1 MLPSWLT
8 FQGWIALKSPTTCC
22 VFLKKSTSAFQ
33 SLATSTTVGWT
44 VPVSSVQRDCRIGSF
59 PSQVPGLEDLAC
71 ASRAMGS
78 SSCAS
83 FQVWP
88 PSVET
93 STRLTAPAPD
103 HARPVISWKPG
114 PGILY
119 PPAGRV
125 ITDFGPNSN
134 SNQRDFPSSLMLGY
148 RLVSIMAM

>member
-1 MLPSWLT
+1 M
-8 FQGWIALKSPTTCC
+8 
-22 VFLKKSTSAFQ
+22 V
-33 SLATSTTVGWT
+33 
-44 VPVSSVQRDCRIGSF
+44 SF
-59 PSQVPGLEDLAC
+59 PSQFHGAENRVC
-71 ASRAMGS
+71 ALRAMGLWS
-78 SSCAS
+78 SAS
-83 FQVWP
+83 FQFFP

-125 ITDFGPNSN
+125 ITDFGPSSN
-134 SNQRDFPSSLMLGY
+134 SNQRDLPSSLILGY

>member
-1 MLPSWLT
+1 M
-8 FQGWIALKSPTTCC
+8 ALKSPTTCC
-22 VFLKKSTSAFQ
+22 VFLKKSTSAPQ

-44 VPVSSVQRDCRIGSF
+44 VPVSSVQRDCRIVSL
-59 PSQVPGLEDLAC
+59 PSQFHGLENRVC
-71 ASRAMGS
+71 AFRAMGS
-78 SSCAS
+78 WSCAS
-83 FQVWP
+83 FQVRP
-88 PSVET
+88 PSVDT

-103 HARPVISWKPG
+103 QARPVISWKPG

-148 RLVSIMAM
+148 LLISIMA